1 MILVKGYPKP
11 QKRIDIECRKIRN
24 VTECERRT
32 ELNLESRERPLQR
45 SDKRGKEMD
54 RAERVKTS

>member
-24 VTECERRT
+24 VTGCERRT
-32 ELNLESRERPLQR
+32 ELNLESRERPL
-45 SDKRGKEMD
+45 
-54 RAERVKTS
+54 

>member
-32 ELNLESRERPLQR
+32 ELNLESRERPL
-45 SDKRGKEMD
+45 
-54 RAERVKTS
+54 